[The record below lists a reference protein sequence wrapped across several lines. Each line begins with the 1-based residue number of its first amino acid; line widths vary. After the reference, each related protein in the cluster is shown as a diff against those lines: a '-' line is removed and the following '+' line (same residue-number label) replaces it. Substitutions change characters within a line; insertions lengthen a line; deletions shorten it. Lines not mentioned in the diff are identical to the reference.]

1 VSKVKYGCTAATW
14 QWRFPVTS
22 QKSNVFGPSKPKTLD
37 IARYP
42 EAERIPLSM
51 ASPNQLA
58 ANRANAQ
65 LSSGPTS
72 SEGKAKVSHN
82 ALKTGLTGRTV
93 LLPSEDVAAFQAH
106 VERIF
111 KQFAPVEDEEKR
123 LTHSLAD
130 TLWRLERIPSLEAGI
145 YAVGRRELAAQFAD
159 EEDEAVRKAMLEAQV
174 FLTYRRDLNN
184 LSIQEARLR
193 RQYEKNEAELKRL
206 AGGREQAAK
215 DRQTG
220 ENRRWQNA
228 VQHYRA
234 ARAHDLP
241 FDPAEIGFE
250 FSTEEIAAR
259 ERQQELQDAI
269 DSGRYYEYKKK
280 GWLKLNDKA
289 A

>member
-1 VSKVKYGCTAATW
+1 MFSALPW
-14 QWRFPVTS
+14 
-22 QKSNVFGPSKPKTLD
+22 PKHLTRAIILKT
-37 IARYP
+37 
-42 EAERIPLSM
+42 SM

-65 LSSGPTS
+65 LSTGPTS

-106 VERIF
+106 VDRIF
-111 KQFAPVEDEEKR
+111 KQFAPEGDEEKR
-123 LTHSLAD
+123 LTQSLAD

-145 YAVGRRELAAQFAD
+145 YAIGRRELAAQFAD
-159 EEDEAVRKAMLEAQV
+159 EEDETVRKAMIEAQI
-174 FLTYRRDLNN
+174 FLAYRRDLNN

-193 RQYEKNEAELKRL
+193 RQYEKDQAELKRL
-206 AGGREQAAK
+206 ADQREQAAK
-215 DRQTG
+215 DRRTA

-234 ARAHDLP
+234 AKQHGLP

-259 ERQQELQDAI
+259 EQQQLLKGAI
-269 DSGRYYEYKKK
+269 DQGRYYEYKKK
-280 GWLKLNDKA
+280 GWLKLDGKA